1 VKRLAALGG
10 LVAVGAGLGTYFALQ
25 GTSYLRVAKA
35 QQNPILE
42 EALRREII
50 RGYRAVPGPFGV
62 LNYRV
67 SAADIRIEF
76 PGACGDRA
84 GPCMGV
90 PILWLEYGE
99 RSRSQAQQ
107 LLKLARARWR
117 GKVESFEIT
126 TLGG

>member
-1 VKRLAALGG
+1 MKLRAGAAAL
-10 LVAVGAGLGTYFALQ
+10 LALGAGLGTYFALQ
-25 GTSYLRVAKA
+25 GTSYPRVAKA

-50 RGYRAVPGPFGV
+50 RGYRAVPGPFGA

-67 SAADIRIEF
+67 SAADISIEF

-84 GPCMGV
+84 GPCIGV
-90 PILWLEYGE
+90 PILWLEYEE

-117 GKVESFEIT
+117 GKVKSFEIT